1 MLLVFICDENNQTD
15 TNYLP
20 VNNVLWVTTYSTS
33 WHFSLLPIRPEKW
46 HGLPFRWTDFSW
58 LIQTLKLYSSSVA
71 TLILSLLIFLFASF
85 FSFFP
90 LRLFFFFLR
99 LNLIPLALLGKL
111 SYFTPLWPQLQQY
124 WLCKSRWMVSLLL
137 WVFFHLTNCLAYRF
151 FFSASLE

>member
-1 MLLVFICDENNQTD
+1 MLLVFICDEDNQTG

-20 VNNVLWVTTYSTS
+20 VNNVLWVTTNSTS

-58 LIQTLKLYSSSVA
+58 LTQPLKLYSSSVA
-71 TLILSLLIFLFASF
+71 TQILSLFIFSFASF

-90 LRLFFFFLR
+90 LCFFFH
-99 LNLIPLALLGKL
+99 LNLIPLALLRKL

-151 FFSASLE
+151 FFSTSLE